1 MGSLRPLKHKL
12 NTKQPCKIKIF
23 EKYAAARAKL
33 LLTTYDI
40 VGGRWF
46 RGNSKGK
53 KKVVSDTVAVTLSS
67 TFNSNFPHLSMCLA
81 LRESTSQTRANS
93 RCFTQAAVPGLS
105 AGGQHRHGQCAAF
118 ACPGNAGRVD
128 STEGILQVPDRR
140 TPCTHCNFSGLW
152 GPWNTDKINPIHAFK
167 IAHAYRF
174 LHSTPRT
181 IPAQLFPSFTAGVQT
196 RTNISRTR
204 PHFLLPADLP

>member
-81 LRESTSQTRANS
+81 LRESTSQTRALIRAVLRKPQFRGCPREGSTGTGNA
-93 RCFTQAAVPGLS
+93 QPLPVPGMPEGWTPQKGFCRS
-105 AGGQHRHGQCAAF
+105 PIAAHHAPTVTF
-118 ACPGNAGRVD
+118 LA
-128 STEGILQVPDRR
+128 SEGHETLI
-140 TPCTHCNFSGLW
+140 
-152 GPWNTDKINPIHAFK
+152 K
-167 IAHAYRF
+167 
-174 LHSTPRT
+174 
-181 IPAQLFPSFTAGVQT
+181 
-196 RTNISRTR
+196 
-204 PHFLLPADLP
+204 